1 MRGHIA
7 GTLIVAVSLIVAMA
21 IFCAG
26 GYYFVGYQEWDVG
39 AATYVYR
46 DRPFSGAVLGAS
58 VVASGVVLCGA
69 AMLVLRVARR
79 QGTPM
84 IDDCPVRADVR

>member
-26 GYYFVGYQEWDVG
+26 GYYFVGYQEWD
-39 AATYVYR
+39 ASTATYVYR
-46 DRPFSGAVLGAS
+46 DRPFSAAVLGAS
-58 VVASGVVLCGA
+58 VVASAVVLYGA
-69 AMLVLRVARR
+69 AMMLLRVARVHGR
-79 QGTPM
+79 PAL
-84 IDDCPVRADVR
+84 DDCPVRADAR